1 MTTFLII
8 LAIGFVVTA
17 GLIIY
22 SMYTAPTDTELWG
35 PEAFI
40 MDCDPKTQR
49 EILDRHPELVEA
61 IDQYRS
67 TGIWSLPAETI
78 SSVIKIRDTVYPKHS

>member
-1 MTTFLII
+1 MVTVICIVCFQIVTLSLIFI
-8 LAIGFVVTA
+8 SAKR
-17 GLIIY
+17 
-22 SMYTAPTDTELWG
+22 APLDTELWG
-35 PEAFI
+35 PEALI
-40 MDCDPKTQR
+40 MDCDSQTRR

-78 SSVIKIRDTVYPKHS
+78 SAVIKIRDTVYPKHS